1 MREIKVD
8 EALRKGKTSL
18 QQDLLDNEVV
28 SEEPWGSS
36 ALGGMLKWAA
46 ALPTETGVMQASTSS

>member
-8 EALRKGKTSL
+8 EALRKGKTSV

-28 SEEPWGSS
+28 SEEP
-36 ALGGMLKWAA
+36 
-46 ALPTETGVMQASTSS
+46 